1 MVVGYRDGT
10 KNRPQPRLTIF
21 GKSHMPS
28 RVADTLQLWRALSSS
43 PNSRSLAS
51 SAMFVAFSGLLIP
64 ASLDTSQS
72 MTTVAEDVVQA
83 ASSLWLGQIV
93 RARIDTDLVDGR
105 CFCNLS

>member
-10 KNRPQPRLTIF
+10 KNRPHPRLTIF

-28 RVADTLQLWRALSSS
+28 RVADTLQLWRALSSESSS

-64 ASLDTSQS
+64 ASLDTSRS

-83 ASSLWLGQIV
+83 ASRLRLGQIV
-93 RARIDTDLVDGR
+93 RARIDTDL
-105 CFCNLS
+105 